1 MKNTITLPMG
11 RVAAL
16 VVETQASPEVSVAK
30 LLSVLHARAMWA
42 HLDEKRSTKSKAV
55 FIYGVNVPTLCR
67 ARVGKTARK
76 ATDIQA

>member
-1 MKNTITLPMG
+1 MKNTITLPMS

-16 VVETQASPEVSVAK
+16 VVETHASPEVSVAK

-55 FIYGVNVPTLCR
+55 FIYGVNVPTLPTLQP
-67 ARVGKTARK
+67 KKIHNQRK
-76 ATDIQA
+76 EQP